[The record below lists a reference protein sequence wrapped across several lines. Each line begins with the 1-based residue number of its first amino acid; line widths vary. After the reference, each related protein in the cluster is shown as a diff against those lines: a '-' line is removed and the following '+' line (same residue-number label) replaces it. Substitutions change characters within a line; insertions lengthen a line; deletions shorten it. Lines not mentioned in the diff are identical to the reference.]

1 MLQLGINQLNTSLNS
16 HSFQCIFHCTQSWF
30 PKEKGNDIQIK
41 VPASSLGVEP
51 TIERLC
57 HLFAIKLEDISTID
71 EYIQVTLQIEPE
83 KARLWSEIEVLNR
96 WHQIHAGTYLSRRY
110 INPEHRRNMNRGEL
124 IIMSQMIEV
133 YRKRLMDIRWFM
145 QSIEKAASIDGEFPV
160 NIDCILLCEQ
170 KENVA
175 DKQKVSITELMFK
188 LLSRA

>member
-16 HSFQCIFHCTQSWF
+16 HAFHCIFHCTQSWL
-30 PKEKGNDIQIK
+30 PAQNGSEIHIK
-41 VPASSLGVEP
+41 VAADNAG
-51 TIERLC
+51 IEQSINYLC
-57 HLFAIKLEDISTID
+57 DLFAIKLQAISTIK

-83 KARLWSEIEVLNR
+83 KAQSWPEIEVLKR

-124 IIMSQMIEV
+124 IIMSQMVDV

-145 QSIEKAASIDGEFPV
+145 QSIEKIANTDVELPV
-160 NIDCILLCEQ
+160 KIECIVFCEM
-170 KENVA
+170 KEHVS

-188 LLSRA
+188 LLLRA